1 MTNAQRDKRVEVAQ
15 VRVMFQVPFFT
26 PAIARLPV
34 VWDESV
40 GTACTDGKVIRWCP
54 SWFDTL
60 EDQHLITLLCHEA
73 CHPLLGHLWR
83 LPPPGGDHELA
94 NIACDHAVNLMLKEF
109 SALRMA
115 GGFADPFP
123 FPPGNY
129 CCDEQFKGMA
139 EEAIYARL
147 AQQQNG
153 GCKGSG
159 RSNKTRLGSTGSG
172 KSGTSNSSGSSPG
185 KFGEFE
191 APKEDGGANGGANGE
206 SSSKALRSDWDGTLI
221 QACKLAKGQGN
232 LPGGMERFVNELV
245 SPKVAWNEV
254 LRSLLRE
261 TCSDDWDFLTPAM
274 EFEGSGFILP
284 SLKSERMSSVV
295 FCIDT
300 SGSIDGPLL
309 TQFKSEIQYCLD
321 QLRPSKV
328 IELCCDARITRE
340 TEYVAG
346 DNVLKDA
353 PGGGGT
359 AFEPCMQRCAKME
372 PNPKAVVYL
381 TDCQGSFG
389 DAPDFPVIWINYGPT
404 TEAPYGQ
411 TIQVE

>member
-1 MTNAQRDKRVEVAQ
+1 MTNAQRDQRVEVAQ
-15 VRVMFQVPFFT
+15 VRVLFQVPFFA
-26 PAIARLPV
+26 PAIARLPI
-34 VWDESV
+34 VWDENV
-40 GTACTDGKVIRWCP
+40 ETACTNGKEIRWCP

-60 EDQHLITLLCHEA
+60 EDQHLVTLLCHEA

-83 LPPPGGDHELA
+83 LPPPGGDPQLA

-109 SALRMA
+109 GALRMA

-129 CCDEQFKGMA
+129 CCDEQYKGMA
-139 EEAIYARL
+139 EEAIYARI
-147 AQQQNG
+147 ASQQNG
-153 GCKGSG
+153 GSNGSTPSG
-159 RSNKTRLGSTGSG
+159 KTRLRSNGAQ
-172 KSGTSNSSGSSPG
+172 KSGVGNRSGGNPS

-191 APKEDGGANGGANGE
+191 TPKDDATSN
-206 SSSKALRSDWDGTLI
+206 KTLRSDWDGTLI

-232 LPGGMERFVNELV
+232 LPGGMERFVGELV

-261 TCSDDWDFLTPAM
+261 TCSDDWNWQEPAT
-274 EFEGSGFILP
+274 EYEGSGFILP

-321 QLRPSKV
+321 QLRSSKV

-346 DNVLKDA
+346 DSVLPDA

-359 AFEPCMQRCAKME
+359 MFEPCIQRCAKME
-372 PNPKAVVYL
+372 PTPKAVVYL
-381 TDCQGSFG
+381 TDMQGSFG